1 MLMVDIS
8 GKSRFLTV
16 ADPDDDTIH
25 TVFIKQANDLSHH
38 RPSPPPDPVPPH
50 HGFSMHRL
58 QTKSISTKSRYLIPP
73 NHLKRM
79 HSLMSQFH

>member
-25 TVFIKQANDLSHH
+25 TVFMKQANDLSHH
-38 RPSPPPDPVPPH
+38 RPSPPPDPC
-50 HGFSMHRL
+50 HRIMVL
-58 QTKSISTKSRYLIPP
+58 ACIGCK
-73 NHLKRM
+73 LKAFLPS
-79 HSLMSQFH
+79 HVI